1 MRAWI
6 LDASLI
12 LFTKSKE
19 AMETVETYELRELAR
34 LLRYNAAY
42 CKMLLKKMGHDPSDR
57 IDEDTAQKLADK
69 LSRPWPPTQH

>member
-1 MRAWI
+1 MSAW
-6 LDASLI
+6 LFWASLVD
-12 LFTKSKE
+12 FTKSKE
-19 AMETVETYELRELAR
+19 AMETAETYELRELAR

-57 IDEDTAQKLADK
+57 IDEDTAAKLADK